1 MNLNLLGI
9 VVRGRV
15 QTKAFGTENA
25 VAHFLTALDA
35 EMLDVPTRTLEIPRE
50 SVKKMRNKALVD
62 FTSFDLTK

>member
-9 VVRGRV
+9 VVRGGV
-15 QTKAFGTENA
+15 QTKAFGTKNA